1 MKPRYPLLAAM
12 RAKAERE
19 EAEIAAP
26 HVASANLANARA
38 EQERSARA
46 ALEKLLRNEMLPHVV
61 REIGHRLGEGVHR
74 EILQA
79 ISKQKS
85 FTGTTHL
92 ELPTNMLLAA
102 DPKSVVARVV
112 DWWRQETAPK
122 MRLRAFK
129 GEMDMRQMQTTIEVR
144 VPELTYRH
152 VVMDTF

>member
-26 HVASANLANARA
+26 HAARAARADMRA
-38 EQERSARA
+38 EQERSARV
-46 ALEKLLRNEMLPHVV
+46 ALERMMKNEMLPHVM
-61 REIGHRLGEGVHR
+61 REIGHRLGDGVHR
-74 EILQA
+74 EIMKA
-79 ISKQKS
+79 VSSQKS
-85 FTGTTHL
+85 FTGTTRL
-92 ELPTNMLLAA
+92 ELPTDMLLSA

-112 DWWRQETAPK
+112 DWWRAETAPR
-122 MRLRAFK
+122 MRLHAFK
-129 GEMDMRQMQTTIEVR
+129 ADVDLQHRQTTIEVR

>member
-12 RAKAERE
+12 RAKADRE

-26 HVASANLANARA
+26 HAAQAARADMRA
-38 EQERSARA
+38 EQERSARV
-46 ALEKLLRNEMLPHVV
+46 ALERLMKNEIVPHVM

-74 EILQA
+74 EIMKA
-79 ISKQKS
+79 ISSQKS
-85 FTGTTHL
+85 FTGTTRL
-92 ELPTNMLLAA
+92 EVPTDMLLSA

-112 DWWRQETAPK
+112 DWWRSETAPR
-122 MRLRAFK
+122 MRLYALK
-129 GEMDMRQMQTTIEVR
+129 GDMDMQSRQTTIEVR